1 MIFEHSVTFL
11 PETFLVTYRSFD
23 LTSYTVS
30 SRAGT
35 MLSRVML
42 MTAILYYPGT
52 SQAFGQQ
59 EPPAVTLAEAIRRSE
74 RVQPAMVQAAADVR
88 TSAAQRRSALGAY
101 LPRVT
106 ASSSGSDFFSEG
118 PPRLDPVTGELT
130 SGNASSRSITTSL
143 AASVDLFTGFRRGAE
158 MRAARA
164 GEDAAEASLVDARFE
179 QALTTTNQFLDAL
192 AAAQLLR
199 VREASV
205 RRAEEQLKTSVAKL
219 RAGSATKSDSLRSLV
234 TLGNARL
241 DQITTQTELAS
252 AEANLARLIGEPGR
266 VRAADDSTFYQVLP
280 AIDTQALRTEAES
293 KSPRIQSAAANAA
306 AARASTR
313 ASRSEYWPSLTLGA
327 NTGWNG
333 SRANDYDLFNQ
344 RQLSLS
350 LRWNLFDGFDRE
362 LTIVQR
368 EADLDL
374 AEANASDTKLAVQAE
389 LTTRLAEL
397 DAARARTQIT
407 QTSVAAATED
417 LRVQQERYRLGAS
430 TIVDLLTSQEALN
443 QAEVDVVNA
452 RFDYLRAKAQLEAL
466 IGRNL

>member
-1 MIFEHSVTFL
+1 MLI
-11 PETFLVTYRSFD
+11 RSI
-23 LTSYTVS
+23 LL
-30 SRAGT
+30 A
-35 MLSRVML
+35 
-42 MTAILYYPGT
+42 AIIATPGLAQT
-52 SQAFGQQ
+52 PDQ
-59 EPPAVTLAEAIRRSE
+59 PTVTLAEAVRRAE
-74 RVQPAMVQAAADVR
+74 RVQPAVIRASADVR
-88 TSAAQRRSALGAY
+88 TAAAQRRSAWGAY
-101 LPRVT
+101 LPRIS

-118 PPRLDPVTGELT
+118 PARIDPVTGELT
-130 SGNASSRSITTSL
+130 SGNASSRSLSTSL
-143 AASVDLFTGFRRGAE
+143 SASLDLFTGFRRGAE

-164 GEDAAEASLVDARFE
+164 TQTAAEASLIDARFE

-205 RRAEEQLKTSVAKL
+205 RRAEEQLKTAVAKL

-234 TLGNARL
+234 TLGTARL
-241 DQITTQTELAS
+241 DQITTQTQLAS
-252 AEANLARLIGEPGR
+252 AEANLARLMGEPGR
-266 VRAADDSTFYQVLP
+266 IRAADDSAFYRMLP
-280 AIDTQALRTEAES
+280 AVDTQALRTEAES
-293 KSPRIQSAAANAA
+293 KSPRIQSAGANAA
-306 AARASTR
+306 AARASAR
-313 ASRSEYWPSLTLGA
+313 ASRSAYWPSLTLAA

-333 SRANDYDLFNQ
+333 SRATDYDLFNQ

-362 LTIVQR
+362 LGIVQR
-368 EADLDL
+368 DAELDL
-374 AEANASDTKLAVQAE
+374 AEANAADAQHEVQAE

-397 DAARARTQIT
+397 DAARTRTEIT

-417 LRVQQERYRLGAS
+417 LRVQQQRYRLGAS

>member
-1 MIFEHSVTFL
+1 M
-11 PETFLVTYRSFD
+11 
-23 LTSYTVS
+23 LT
-30 SRAGT
+30 R
-35 MLSRVML
+35 
-42 MTAILYYPGT
+42 AILLAGIIATPCLAQVPEQPT
-52 SQAFGQQ
+52 
-59 EPPAVTLAEAIRRSE
+59 VTLAEAIRRAE
-74 RVQPAMVQAAADVR
+74 RVQPAVIRASADVR
-88 TSAAQRRSALGAY
+88 TAAAQRRNAWGAY
-101 LPRVT
+101 LPRIS

-118 PPRLDPVTGELT
+118 PARIDPVTGELT
-130 SGNASSRSITTSL
+130 SGNSSTRSVSTSL
-143 AASVDLFTGFRRGAE
+143 SASLDLFTGFRRGAE

-164 GEDAAEASLVDARFE
+164 TQTAAEASLIDARFE

-205 RRAEEQLKTSVAKL
+205 RRAEEQLKTAVAKL

-234 TLGNARL
+234 TLGTARL

-266 VRAADDSTFYQVLP
+266 VRAADDSAFYRIMPVV
-280 AIDTQALRTEAES
+280 DTQAIRTEAES
-293 KSPRIQSAAANAA
+293 KSPRIQSAGANAA
-306 AARASTR
+306 AARASAR
-313 ASRSEYWPSLTLGA
+313 ASRSAYWPSLTLAA

-333 SRANDYDLFNQ
+333 SRTTDYDLFNQ

-368 EADLDL
+368 DAELDL
-374 AEANASDTKLAVQAE
+374 AEATAADAQREVQAE
-389 LTTRLAEL
+389 LTTRLAGL
-397 DAARARTQIT
+397 DAARMRTEIT

-417 LRVQQERYRLGAS
+417 LRVQQQRYRLGAS